1 VASLREKG
9 LEKDLII
16 EQQAK
21 NMKLMRSQF
30 KHDALRFS
38 SFQFFLS
45 LGRIQLSGLLI
56 VLKYQKFKF
65 NIFLWF

>member
-38 SFQFFLS
+38 VLFSFLS
-45 LGRIQLSGLLI
+45 LS
-56 VLKYQKFKF
+56 
-65 NIFLWF
+65 